1 VEEDGY
7 GKAKRDP
14 LASQIS
20 ASGAKILAVER
31 GISLSQLLVEALE
44 ELLRRRREY
53 ERARKR
59 HSAILKKGVDL
70 GTGGKVQVRREEL
83 HERRPNLR

>member
-1 VEEDGY
+1 MGMEKQNVTLSLPKSLLRE
-7 GKAKRDP
+7 
-14 LASQIS
+14 
-20 ASGAKILAVER
+20 AKILAVER
-31 GISLSQLLVEALE
+31 GISLSQLLAEALE